1 MTDKLFINI
10 KDNSVGGV
18 TTAGGFVAQIQ
29 KLKEMTQNEHL

>member
-18 TTAGGFVAQIQ
+18 TTAGRFVAQIQ